1 VTEIAD
7 HPQPTSVSVE
17 SEPKDPNRALEAAQR
32 KLPRRRFVDDMPD
45 KGLFLL
51 VAVLGFGA
59 ILWLKSHNQQSGPK
73 LGLSSDQ
80 IALLAVALMLAYGLL
95 AMQITQ
101 VRIRPDR
108 LGDNFYYLGF
118 IFTLASLSAALMQ
131 FRGGVKVDDLVASFG
146 IALVTT
152 IVGIVG
158 RVVFLQMRS
167 ELDDVEEA
175 VRRDLA
181 STASELK
188 AQLGATIREFE
199 VFRTTLLQSMT
210 ETQQECAA
218 TAKKQ
223 IQALGAFE
231 KELNKLNEQSFD
243 ANRRH
248 TSSME
253 EATNSLSRS
262 VKTIGDRA
270 ANMSLPN
277 ERLNEQMTEF
287 AVSLEAL
294 LKRLGNVIEDV
305 ALRASKRRRFWFF
318 GS

>member
-1 VTEIAD
+1 MAD
-7 HPQPTSVSVE
+7 HLQPPSDMMGPAPSGPARVLDS
-17 SEPKDPNRALEAAQR
+17 AQR

-51 VAVLGFGA
+51 VAVIGFGA
-59 ILWLKSHNQQSGPK
+59 ILWLKTHNVGSGAIIR
-73 LGLSSDQ
+73 LSSDH
-80 IALLAVALMLAYGLL
+80 IALLAVALMLIYGLF

-131 FRGGVKVDDLVASFG
+131 FRGGVKVDDLVGSFG

-181 STASELK
+181 ATASELK
-188 AQLGATIREFE
+188 AQLGSTIREFE

-210 ETQQECAA
+210 ETQQECAK
-218 TAKKQ
+218 TAKNQ
-223 IQALGAFE
+223 IDALSTFE
-231 KELNKLNEQSFD
+231 KELKRFSDQSFD
-243 ANRRH
+243 SNRRH

-253 EATNSLSRS
+253 KATTSLSHS
-262 VKTIGDRA
+262 VKTISDRA
-270 ANMSLPN
+270 AGMSLPN
-277 ERLNEQMTEF
+277 ERLSEQMREF
-287 AVSLEAL
+287 SVSLEAL

-305 ALRASKRRRFWFF
+305 ALRANRRRRFWFF